1 MPAVQS
7 KLQMFGGFFTF
18 GLKNSPFCEAK
29 RFNGDIMKHDPS
41 VANELPKPGE
51 EMDISELR
59 LGVNSVT
66 EKFVRSNV
74 GWMLAVAHRIL
85 KDDGLANDCVQDAFS
100 SIFKNLESFR
110 GESSLRTWMHRIV
123 VNQALMSLRSRK
135 RLKESQIDDLLPI
148 FDENDCREE
157 EPWADF
163 ETPET
168 LMEKSQ
174 TKQTVIALIDTL
186 PDNYRTVL
194 LLRDIEELSVSEVAE
209 LLKLSE
215 TNVKV
220 RVHRARSAL
229 KKLLEPLLRGE
240 KI

>member
-1 MPAVQS
+1 M
-7 KLQMFGGFFTF
+7 
-18 GLKNSPFCEAK
+18 K
-29 RFNGDIMKHDPS
+29 RDPS
-41 VANELPKPGE
+41 VANEVPKLGE
-51 EMDISELR
+51 EMDISALR
-59 LGVNSVT
+59 RGANSVT
-66 EKFVRSNV
+66 EKFVRGNI

-135 RLKESQIDDLLPI
+135 RLKESRIDDLLPV
-148 FDENDCREE
+148 FDENGCRLE
-157 EPWADF
+157 EPWTDF

-174 TKQTVIALIDTL
+174 TKQTVIDLINML

-194 LLRDIEELSVSEVAE
+194 LLRDIEELSISEVAE
-209 LLKLSE
+209 ALNLSAA
-215 TNVKV
+215 NVKV

-229 KKLLEPLLRGE
+229 KKLLEPLLRRE
-240 KI
+240 KL